1 MRSSFLPGKAGPVT
15 RTSITSTRNPQLKAV
30 RRLRRS
36 RIREREGVFIAEGRR
51 QLECAL
57 AAGVRVRQV
66 YAAPSL
72 YLGAGDAALV
82 RRAALCGAEIVEL
95 GAGAFE
101 SITGQARP
109 DGIVA
114 VVERPHTDLDRLPT
128 HSLLLVAAGIE
139 RPGNLGTI
147 IRTAESAGAAGIVV
161 CDPVT
166 DVFHPE
172 TVRGSVGT
180 VFNLPLAQAG
190 SADTLRWLARHRLR
204 VVVATPD
211 GERPLWSADYT
222 AGGLAIVIGG
232 ERYGVDDQ
240 WVAAA
245 HETVSIPMLGRGD
258 SLNVAVAAGVVLFEA
273 VRQRSTNRI
282 G

>member
-1 MRSSFLPGKAGPVT
+1 MT

-36 RIREREGVFIAEGRR
+36 SVREREGVFLAEGSR

-57 AAGVRVRQV
+57 AAGARVMCV

-72 YLGAGDAALV
+72 YLGAGDDALV
-82 RRAALCGAEIVEL
+82 RRAALRGAEIVEL
-95 GAGAFE
+95 GAGAFK
-101 SITGQARP
+101 SITGQIRP

-114 VVERPHTDLDRLPT
+114 VVERPRMDLERLPT
-128 HSLLLVAAGIE
+128 RSLLLIATGIE

-147 IRTAESAGAAGIVV
+147 IRTAESAGAAGLVV

-180 VFNLPLAQAG
+180 VFNLPLAQAE
-190 SADTLRWLARHRLR
+190 SADTLVWLSRHGLR

-211 GERPLWSADYT
+211 GDRPLWSADYS
-222 AGGLAIVIGG
+222 ARGLAVVVGG
-232 ERYGVDDQ
+232 ERYGVDPA
-240 WVAAA
+240 WLAAA
-245 HETVSIPMLGRGD
+245 DETVSIPMLGRAD

-273 VRQRSTNRI
+273 ARQRSTNRI